1 MLLQQKPAAQLG
13 KELSAR
19 GSLQR
24 FLLICGILSSLWY
37 VIINIYVPMH
47 YPGYSMATF
56 TISELSAIDAPTR
69 TLWVALVILYPIL
82 FAAFGWGVIKAAN
95 GNRFLRVT
103 GLLIVIYS
111 IFNIYW
117 PPMHQRGHEMT
128 LTDKLHIVWAIIT
141 VLFMMIMMVCG
152 ALAFRGGFSFLYLL
166 IYWDTH
172 AFWHSNIIRS
182 SKYRDKW
189 SDTLDWRLGTYQYR
203 GIHALDYFICNDAT
217 QFEKKQKMK

>member
-152 ALAFRGGFSFLYLL
+152 ALAFRGGFRFYTYLSIGIL
-166 IYWDTH
+166 MLFGILTSSE
-172 AFWHSNIIRS
+172 APNI
-182 SKYRDKW
+182 
-189 SDTLDWRLGTYQYR
+189 
-203 GIHALDYFICNDAT
+203 AT
-217 QFEKKQKMK
+217 NGPTPWIGVWERINIGVFMLWIIVFATMLLRFEKKQKS